1 MKVRR
6 SSLRR
11 ETTPHDHRACVSE
24 SLGAAEALAHERK
37 LRLTPRRREVLEIVA
52 RSHRPIGAYDVLAKL
67 TKLARENLAPPTV
80 YRALDFLQ
88 AHGLV
93 HRISSQNAYVACFA
107 PRAAH
112 RAHFLLCECCGC
124 ATEIADP
131 TLDAALT
138 SCAKRA
144 RFTVARETVEIS
156 GRCRTCVEADK

>member
-1 MKVRR
+1 MPRA
-6 SSLRR
+6 SSRHEIAR
-11 ETTPHDHRACVSE
+11 HDHRACVSE
-24 SLGAAEALAHERK
+24 SLGAADALAQEQK
-37 LRLTPRRREVLEIVA
+37 LRLTPRRREVLEIVS

-67 TKLARENLAPPTV
+67 TRLSRATLAPPTV

-112 RAHFLLCECCGC
+112 RAHFLLCEACGC

-131 TLDAALT
+131 ALDAALT
-138 SCAKRA
+138 SCARRA
-144 RFTVARETVEIS
+144 RFAVSRETVEII
-156 GRCRTCVEADK
+156 GHCAACTAAKK